1 VADDRQ
7 AICWPS
13 GVLVMT
19 AKIEAKRG
27 PLQWIAE
34 AAQAVA
40 EVYRKG
46 FTLIVAAPVVAAI
59 VVVPEFIQH
68 IAEIALGMFESRDAF
83 VALAHDPTRMAFGAV
98 KVAGL
103 VLCMLAAA
111 RYWACE
117 GSLKRTFAMPLRDV
131 GRTLFAIALNALVS
145 LPAPFSSA
153 LPAPLHYAVTAI
165 AWILS
170 LLLLAYAVGAVIGD
184 REMGIARSLR
194 RGWRFVPWI
203 ALLGAAAYLPAF
215 ALHMGAH
222 WLAIGSPAAL
232 VWAVMALDALVVGLL
247 ATLVGS
253 ALYVAYRRSG
263 V

>member
-1 VADDRQ
+1 M
-7 AICWPS
+7 I
-13 GVLVMT
+13 MT

-27 PLQWIAE
+27 PVKWIAE
-34 AAQAVA
+34 AAQAVT

-59 VVVPEFIQH
+59 AVVPEFMQH
-68 IAEIALGMFESRDAF
+68 VAEIQLGMFASREAF
-83 VALAHDPTRMAFGAV
+83 AALAMDPTRLAFGAV
-98 KVAGL
+98 KVVGL
-103 VLCMLAAA
+103 IVAMLAAA

-131 GRTLFAIALNALVS
+131 GRTVFAIALNALVS
-145 LPAPFSSA
+145 LPASFTGG
-153 LPAPLHYAVTAI
+153 LPAPLHYSVTAI
-165 AWILS
+165 CWILS
-170 LLLLAYAVGAVIGD
+170 LLLFAYAVGAVIGD
-184 REMGIARSLR
+184 REMTLARSLR

-203 ALLGAAAYLPAF
+203 ALLGAAGYVPTM

-222 WLAIGSPAAL
+222 WQAIGSPEPI
-232 VWAVMALDALVVGLL
+232 VWLVMALDALVVGLL

-253 ALYVAYRRSG
+253 ALYVSYRRSG

>member
-1 VADDRQ
+1 MAT
-7 AICWPS
+7 
-13 GVLVMT
+13 T
-19 AKIEAKRG
+19 ATIETKRG
-27 PLQWIAE
+27 PVQWIAE
-34 AAQAVA
+34 AAHAVA

-59 VVVPEFIQH
+59 AVVPEFVQH

-103 VLCMLAAA
+103 ILCMLAAT

-117 GSLKRTFAMPLRDV
+117 GSLKRTFVMPLRDV
-131 GRTLFAIALNALVS
+131 GRTLFAITLNVLVS
-145 LPAPFSSA
+145 LPASYSGA
-153 LPAPLHYAVTAI
+153 LPAALHYAVVATS
-165 AWILS
+165 WILS

-184 REMGIARSLR
+184 REMNIGRSLR

-203 ALLGAAAYLPAF
+203 ALLGAAAYLPAS
-215 ALHMGAH
+215 ALHIGAH